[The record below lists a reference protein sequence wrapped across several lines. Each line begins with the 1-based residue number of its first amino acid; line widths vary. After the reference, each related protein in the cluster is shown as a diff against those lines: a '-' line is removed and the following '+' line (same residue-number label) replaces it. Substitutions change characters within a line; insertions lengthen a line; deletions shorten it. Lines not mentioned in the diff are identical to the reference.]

1 MLELAEKMEKE
12 NNVNINKFQTPL
24 SSYIC
29 KQLLQE
35 KEEMMKELQNME
47 EENKRLLDLLIKHSK
62 GEKNNNYSANQ
73 TS

>member
-1 MLELAEKMEKE
+1 MEKE

-29 KQLLQE
+29 KLLLQE